1 MLKFTC
7 TQDHQDHL
15 ALQCRASVIVTVK
28 NVRKTINTS
37 CCNMRLCLSLSPT
50 MHAMLPIP
58 ALPSDLP
65 LCTTRRSTVI
75 GMTTSEATIAGDPER
90 YEKVPHALLCKAFRG
105 VCLHRPAAH
114 SGGHAQAVCMCNQPG
129 GTEPRDITRVG
140 SRVFDSTLRTP
151 GVSPRQRRGQAAH
164 CTSARGGPGAT
175 AHHPVSSSAT
185 S

>member
-1 MLKFTC
+1 VLKFTC
-7 TQDHQDHL
+7 MQDHQDHL
-15 ALQCRASVIVTVK
+15 ALQCRESVIVTVK

-90 YEKVPHALLCKAFRG
+90 YEKVPHALLCKTTLLYTPVGLR
-105 VCLHRPAAH
+105 RPPERAH
-114 SGGHAQAVCMCNQPG
+114 VQPAGGH
-129 GTEPRDITRVG
+129 
-140 SRVFDSTLRTP
+140 RTTGHHAC
-151 GVSPRQRRGQAAH
+151 GV
-164 CTSARGGPGAT
+164 
-175 AHHPVSSSAT
+175 
-185 S
+185 